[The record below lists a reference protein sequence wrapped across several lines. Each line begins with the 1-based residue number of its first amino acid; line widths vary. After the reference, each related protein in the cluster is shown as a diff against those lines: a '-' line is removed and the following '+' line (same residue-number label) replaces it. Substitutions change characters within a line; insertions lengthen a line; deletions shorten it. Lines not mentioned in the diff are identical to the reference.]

1 MSALS
6 VATNETTGRGR
17 LAPAVRVA
25 RPRQLRLLPHG
36 DGWSLVNLD
45 GELVYSALGTR
56 GRRECLRFAEA
67 HGVIALMS

>member
-1 MSALS
+1 
-6 VATNETTGRGR
+6 
-17 LAPAVRVA
+17 VRVA